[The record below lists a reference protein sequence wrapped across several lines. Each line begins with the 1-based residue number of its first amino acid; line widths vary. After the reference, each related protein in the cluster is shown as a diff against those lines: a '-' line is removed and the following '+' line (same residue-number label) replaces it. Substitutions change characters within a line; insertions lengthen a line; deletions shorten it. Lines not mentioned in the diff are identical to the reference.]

1 MKNKNYLDYIPKINQ
16 KWKETDKENIELIIE
31 NKGLCNRLTQK
42 LLCKPQISYISLDK
56 YGSFVWKNINGKNTV
71 YDIGQQLQKK
81 YKDAG
86 VELYERLTKFIGIL
100 EMNRYIIITNKRFK
114 NRK

>member
-1 MKNKNYLDYIPKINQ
+1 MKNKNYLDYIPRINQ
-16 KWKETDKENIELIIE
+16 KWKETGKGNIELAIE

-42 LLCKPQISYISLDK
+42 LLCKPLKSYISLDK